1 MKDITGAEVSV
12 WNLESECIL
21 STGDVEEREQEIVL
35 EYMQS
40 FYLEERME
48 EQEIYGIDEHMTVD
62 GIQLRMVYEEE
73 MPCYILSFQGLDG
86 DVEVVTALCVNQ
98 LEHLLAAYK
107 EKVSKSGFLRNLLRG
122 MTEEEEI
129 SSKSERVN
137 IKNKARRVVF
147 AIETTKKNDDM
158 VFQTLKSL
166 SSTGITDF
174 VVEVEIG
181 LVVFVKELNT
191 TAGEVEIHKMA
202 RILVDTLNM
211 EAMVPV
217 LVGYGTVVEDLLG
230 VQRSYYEARMAID
243 VGKTFDGMK
252 TVFAYRQLGI
262 GRLVHQ
268 LTDELC
274 EEFLQ
279 EVLGEGGMAQFDA
292 DTMQAAY
299 KFFEND
305 LNISRTARE
314 LYVHRNTLSYRLEK
328 IQMQTGLDIRN
339 FEDAITF
346 KMAIMVS
353 SHMEFVGGNKKS
365 CK

>member
-1 MKDITGAEVSV
+1 MKDITGAEVSA
-12 WNLESECIL
+12 WNLEGKCIL
-21 STGDVEEREQEIVL
+21 STGDVEENEREIVL
-35 EYMQS
+35 EYVES

-62 GIQLRMVYEEE
+62 GIQIRMVYEEE
-73 MPCYILSFQGLDG
+73 MPCYILSFQGLVG

-107 EKVSKSGFLRNLLRG
+107 EKISKSGFIRNLLRG
-122 MTEEEEI
+122 MVEEEEI
-129 SSKSERVN
+129 PRRGERVN
-137 IKNKARRVVF
+137 IKNKVQRVVF

-166 SSTGITDF
+166 NSTGITDF

-181 LVVFVKELNT
+181 LVVLVKELSS
-191 TAGEVEIHKMA
+191 TAGDVEITRMA
-202 RILVDTLNM
+202 QTIVDTLNM
-211 EAMVPV
+211 EVMVPV
-217 LVGYGTVVEDLLG
+217 LVGYGTVVEDLIG
-230 VQRSYYEARMAID
+230 IERSYREARMAID
-243 VGKTFDGMK
+243 VGKTFDGKK

-274 EEFLQ
+274 REFLQ
-279 EVLGEGGMAQFDA
+279 EVLGIDGMAQFDT

-328 IQMQTGLDIRN
+328 IQMQTGLDVRN

-353 SHMEFVGGNKKS
+353 RHMEFVGGLEKS